1 MAELLNRRHF
11 LGKTLGISSTI
22 AAGLSLEEKVLLAQ
36 MKENSPVQ
44 KSGNNGKK
52 LARGKIGDVEISRLI
67 CGGNLFDGFAH
78 SRKLTYVSSLMKHY
92 FTPEK
97 IMDTLE
103 LCEQNGINTTI
114 LLCWDHTVNVLE
126 RYRRERGGKI
136 QWIAQSFDQIGQ
148 LECVKMAVDHGAV
161 GFFIQGAN
169 CDTFINEGRT
179 DYVAE
184 ILETARSNGLIA
196 GAGSHTL
203 NVPKTL
209 DKMDIEFDFYFKTI
223 NSVDYWSESPA
234 EVAAFMKTVDKP
246 WIAFKVLGA
255 GVVRKPREGFELAF
269 EMGADFLNVGMFDF
283 QVVEDAALV
292 SDILASSPQRERSRS
307 RPI

>member
-1 MAELLNRRHF
+1 MAALLNRRHF

-22 AAGLSLEEKVLLAQ
+22 AAGLSLEEKILLARIEE
-36 MKENSPVQ
+36 KSPGQ
-44 KSGNNGKK
+44 KTGKTIDGLPRGN
-52 LARGKIGDVEISRLI
+52 IGDVEISRLI

-148 LECVKMAVDHGAV
+148 LECVKMAVDNGAV

-169 CDTFINEGRT
+169 CDAFINEGRT

-196 GAGSHTL
+196 GVGSHTL

-209 DKMDIEFDFYFKTI
+209 EKEGIEPDFYFKTI
-223 NSVDYWSESPA
+223 NNVDYWSESPE
-234 EVAAFMKTVDKP
+234 EVAAFMQTIDKP

-255 GVVRKPREGFELAF
+255 GVIRKPRDGFELALRS
-269 EMGADFLNVGMFDF
+269 GADFLNVGMFDF
-283 QVVEDAALV
+283 QVAEDAALV
-292 SDILASSPQRERSRS
+292 SD
-307 RPI
+307 